1 MEKGMHMAR
10 AKIALIGSG
19 MIGGTLAHI
28 AAREELGD
36 VVLFDIT
43 EGVPQG
49 KALDIAEASAVFGK
63 DVALKGANDYA
74 DIAGADVCIVTAGVP
89 RKPGMSR
96 DDLLGINLKVMKAV
110 GEGIKQ
116 YAPNAFVICI
126 TNPLDAMVWALQ
138 KFSGLPTSKV
148 IGMAGV
154 LDSARFAYFLAEKT
168 GISVEDIHAWTL
180 GGHGDDMVPMVR
192 HSTVG
197 GLPLPDAVKA
207 GFLSQD
213 ELDAI
218 VKRTRGGGGEI
229 VALLK
234 TGSAFYAPAES
245 AIAMATSYLKDKKR
259 VLPCAAYLTGQYGL
273 NDLYVG
279 VPVLIGKDGA
289 EKVIEF
295 TTNDEEKAMF
305 AKSVDSV
312 KGLIEA
318 CKAIDPSLA

>member
-1 MEKGMHMAR
+1 MAR
-10 AKIALIGSG
+10 AKIALIGAG

-36 VVLFDIT
+36 ILLFDIA
-43 EGVPQG
+43 EGTPQG

-63 DVALKGANDYA
+63 DVALKGVNDYA

-110 GEGIKQ
+110 GEGIKAH
-116 YAPNAFVICI
+116 APDAFVICI

-138 KFSGLPTSKV
+138 QFSGLPKEKV

-168 GISVEDIHAWTL
+168 GVSVEDIHAWTL

-197 GLPLPDAVKA
+197 GLPLPELVKQ
-207 GFLSQD
+207 GWMTQE
-213 ELDAI
+213 ELDGI

-259 VLPCAAYLTGQYGL
+259 VLPCATFLTGQYGL
-273 NDLYVG
+273 DGLYVG
-279 VPVLIGKDGA
+279 VPVVIGAGGA

-295 TTNDEEKAMF
+295 ETNDEEKAMF
-305 AKSVDSV
+305 AKSVESV
-312 KGLIEA
+312 KGLMEA
-318 CKAIDPSLA
+318 CKGIDSSLV

>member
-1 MEKGMHMAR
+1 MAR
-10 AKIALIGSG
+10 SKIALIGAG

-36 VVLFDIT
+36 VVLFDIA

-49 KALDIAEASAVFGK
+49 KALDIDEATPVFGK
-63 DVALKGANDYA
+63 DVTLKGANSYA
-74 DIAGADVCIVTAGVP
+74 DIAGADVAIVTAGVP

-110 GEGIKQ
+110 GEGLKT
-116 YAPNAFVICI
+116 YAPKAFVICI

-138 KFSGLPTSKV
+138 QFSGLPANQIV
-148 IGMAGV
+148 GMAGV
-154 LDSARFAYFLAEKT
+154 LDSARFRYFLAEKT
-168 GISVEDIHAWTL
+168 GVSVEDIHAWTL

-192 HSTVG
+192 HSTIG
-197 GLPLPDAVKA
+197 GLPLPDAVA
-207 GFLSQD
+207 QDLLSQAD
-213 ELDAI
+213 LDGI

-245 AIAMATSYLKDKKR
+245 AIAMAVSYLKDKKR
-259 VLPCAAYLTGQYGL
+259 VLPAAAHLTGQYGL
-273 NDLYVG
+273 SDLYVG
-279 VPVLIGKDGA
+279 VPVVIGAKGV
-289 EKVIEF
+289 EKVLEF
-295 TTNDEEKAMF
+295 SMNAEEKEMF

-312 KGLIEA
+312 RGLIKA
-318 CKAIDPSLA
+318 CKDIDSTLA

>member
-1 MEKGMHMAR
+1 MAR
-10 AKIALIGSG
+10 AKIALIGAG
-19 MIGGTLAHI
+19 MIGGTLAHV

-36 VVLFDIT
+36 VILFDIM

-49 KALDIAEASAVFGK
+49 KALDLVEATTVFGK
-63 DVALKGANDYA
+63 DSLLKGANDYA
-74 DIAGADVCIVTAGVP
+74 DIKGADVCIVTAGVP

-116 YAPNAFVICI
+116 HAPDAFVICI
-126 TNPLDAMVWALQ
+126 TNPLDAMVWALRE
-138 KFSGLPTSKV
+138 FSGLPHNKV
-148 IGMAGV
+148 VGMAGV
-154 LDSARFAYFLAEKT
+154 LDSARFRWFLAERL
-168 GISVEDIHAWTL
+168 GVSVEDVHAWTL

-192 HSTVG
+192 YSTVG
-197 GLPLPDAVKA
+197 GLPLPVLVEQGA
-207 GFLSQD
+207 LSQD

-259 VLPCAAYLTGQYGL
+259 VLPCAAHLTGQYGVK
-273 NDLYVG
+273 DLYVG
-279 VPVLIGKDGA
+279 VPVVIGAGGV
-289 EKVIEF
+289 EKIIEF
-295 TTNDEEKAMF
+295 PMDEAEKAMF
-305 AKSVDSV
+305 AKSVESV
-312 KGLIEA
+312 NGLLEA
-318 CKAIDPSLA
+318 CKGIDSSLA

>member
-1 MEKGMHMAR
+1 MAR
-10 AKIALIGSG
+10 AKIALIGAG

-36 VVLFDIT
+36 VVLFDIM
-43 EGVPQG
+43 EGAPQG
-49 KALDIAEASAVFGK
+49 KALDLIEATAVFGK

-74 DIAGADVCIVTAGVP
+74 DIKGADVCIVTAGVP

-110 GEGIKQ
+110 GEGIKAN
-116 YAPNAFVICI
+116 APDAFVICI

-138 KFSGLPTSKV
+138 QFSGLPKTKV

-154 LDSARFAYFLAEKT
+154 LDSARFAYFLSEKT
-168 GISVEDIHAWTL
+168 GVSVEDIHAWTL

-197 GLPLPDAVKA
+197 GLPLPECVKQ
-207 GFLSQD
+207 GLMSQD

-259 VLPCAAYLTGQYGL
+259 VLPCAAHLSGQYGL
-273 NDLYVG
+273 KDLYVG
-279 VPVLIGKDGA
+279 VPVVIGKDGV
-289 EKVIEF
+289 EKIIEF
-295 TTNDEEKAMF
+295 STNDEEKAMF
-305 AKSVDSV
+305 AKSVESV
-312 KGLIEA
+312 KGLMEA
-318 CKAIDPSLA
+318 CKAIDGSLK